1 MGLKKEDEDD
11 IGQESI
17 LIKILD
23 VINRFVLIYNQMFHL
38 TAQAFWSLFLSLTL
52 SHSLTLSPFLF
63 LYSFLITFE
72 DAQKRANCDRN
83 YYKF

>member
-1 MGLKKEDEDD
+1 MIFEHLRHRKVGMGLKKEDEDD

-38 TAQAFWSLFLSLTL
+38 TAQAF
-52 SHSLTLSPFLF
+52 
-63 LYSFLITFE
+63 
-72 DAQKRANCDRN
+72 
-83 YYKF
+83 